1 MRRVTLCLVAL
12 ILTSCGGDGS
22 GGNVDLRQPGRY
34 QLLIHGESFV
44 MTDTAT
50 GESWGKQIPQGLRT
64 RSWQKLTDLPAT
76 DSQR

>member
-22 GGNVDLRQPGRY
+22 GRY
-34 QLLIHGESFV
+34 QLISHGEYVV

-50 GESWGKQIPQGLRT
+50 GESWGRQIPSHEITGG
-64 RSWQKLTDLPAT
+64 SWRKLADPPAT
-76 DSQR
+76 DRQR

>member
-22 GGNVDLRQPGRY
+22 GRY
-34 QLLIHGESFV
+34 QLVSHGEYVV

-50 GESWGKQIPQGLRT
+50 GESWGRQIPETQLK
-64 RSWQKLTDLPAT
+64 SWTWRKLTDPPAT

>member
-22 GGNVDLRQPGRY
+22 GRY
-34 QLLIHGESFV
+34 QLISHGEYVV

-50 GESWGKQIPQGLRT
+50 GESWGRQISSPEIK
-64 RSWQKLTDLPAT
+64 SWRWLKLTDSPAT